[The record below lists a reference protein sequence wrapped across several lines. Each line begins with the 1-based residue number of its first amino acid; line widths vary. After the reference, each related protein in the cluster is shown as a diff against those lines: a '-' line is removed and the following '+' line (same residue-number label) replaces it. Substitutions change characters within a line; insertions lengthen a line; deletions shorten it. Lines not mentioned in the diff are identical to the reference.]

1 MLKIK
6 PKYNKKNI
14 LMWNVLV
21 EDINRKEIV
30 SYNIFDHVRFVTDLV
45 KDYNKLKRDKT
56 LEDFEAAFIERI
68 KRNLMYYYWSK
79 AEWEIVVTSWPPYM
93 SLDEVDKVNNEI
105 NKYEKEYGH
114 KPNIAHFSSAVG
126 EKIDVYDQIMLNWDM
141 FAEYI
146 LNHTKELKKLANSYK
161 KGFTNNDI

>member
-30 SYNIFDHVRFVTDLV
+30 SYNIFDHIGFVTDLV
-45 KDYNKLKRDKT
+45 KDYNRLKRDKT
-56 LEDFEAAFIERI
+56 LEDFETAFVERI

-79 AEWEIVVTSWPPYM
+79 AEWEVVVTSFPPYI
-93 SLDEVDKVNNEI
+93 SLEEVNRVNNEI
-105 NKYEKEYGH
+105 ERYEKEYGH
-114 KPNIAHFSSAVG
+114 KPYKPYIAHFSPTVG
-126 EKIDVYDQIMLNWDM
+126 EKIDVYDQVMLNWDI
-141 FAEYI
+141 FVEYV
-146 LNHTKELKKLANSYK
+146 LGHTKELKKLANSYK
-161 KGFTNNDI
+161 K